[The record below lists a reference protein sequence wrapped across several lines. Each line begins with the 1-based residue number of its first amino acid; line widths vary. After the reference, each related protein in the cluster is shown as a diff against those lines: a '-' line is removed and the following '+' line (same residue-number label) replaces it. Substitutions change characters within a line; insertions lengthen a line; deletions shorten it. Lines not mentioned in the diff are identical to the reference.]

1 MTKWIC
7 NACHTSPCYVE
18 NESCCIGTPTGCPYR
33 LAPNSYW
40 KPEWKRDCTEEKKD
54 ELPEGIDGRM
64 TTHYNAKRITDLD
77 KKVQEL
83 IASGQGQMT
92 RIQELEQML
101 QNHIHYIAGTTG
113 KPARREK

>member
-7 NACHTSPCYVE
+7 NSCHTSPCYVE

-33 LAPNSYW
+33 LAPNNYW
-40 KPEWKRDCTEEKKD
+40 KPEWKRDCTTDEKKD
-54 ELPEGIDGRM
+54 ELPEGIDWRM
-64 TTHYNAKRITDLD
+64 TTHHNAKRITDLD
-77 KKVQEL
+77 KKVH
-83 IASGQGQMT
+83 
-92 RIQELEQML
+92 ELEQML